1 MSDSFCVIPWIQLS
15 TKSNGSFRLC
25 CIASQEPGEGVLRN
39 DQGAALNT
47 LNSSPKEAWNSE
59 LAKRVR
65 KEMLDG
71 KKPELCKTCWKK
83 ESLGGSSKRIASNK
97 IFSSSMNLKLA
108 TDTTSEDGSINFA
121 PQYLDL
127 RMGNFC
133 NLKCAMCD
141 PASSN
146 QWYDDHV
153 TIHKNLSF
161 NDGGQNV
168 ILKRGK
174 SGKYMP
180 QDSTYDWYE
189 KSDSFW
195 NELNDYYP
203 HIRQIYFVGG
213 EPLIIKKHY
222 EVLSMLVRK
231 GFAGKIRLEYDT
243 NLSVL
248 PDKVVQLWKHFEHVW
263 IRLSVEGVGE
273 LNNYIRYPSRWET
286 IKSNFGRLQEMNSN
300 FKLDL
305 TVTWQIYNLLGVD
318 DIWHQFDG
326 LGHARILRWP
336 PYFEVRNLPKE
347 IKVMAINRLSDSK
360 YRNKSEHLINY
371 LSSHLEECSVDAIVE
386 FIRVTRALDSMRTN
400 KFSSLYPLLW
410 KKILAFTEPKLYVQV
425 P

>member
-1 MSDSFCVIPWIQLS
+1 MSNSFCVIPWIQLS
-15 TKSNGSFRLC
+15 TKSNGNYRLC
-25 CIASQEPGEGVLRN
+25 CVATQELGEGVLRDSQKN
-39 DQGAALNT
+39 ALST
-47 LNSSPKEAWNSE
+47 LNSTPKEAWNCK
-59 LAKRVR
+59 LAKNIR
-65 KEMLDG
+65 KEMLRG
-71 KKPELCKTCWKK
+71 KKPDLCKTCWNK
-83 ESLGGSSKRIASNK
+83 EELGANSKRLISNK
-97 IFSSSMNLKLA
+97 IFSDSMTLKMAQRL
-108 TDTTSEDGSINFA
+108 TSRDGSIDFS

-153 TIHKNLSF
+153 AIHQRLSF
-161 NDGGQNV
+161 NDGGQSV

-174 SGKYMP
+174 SGRYMP

-195 NELNDYYP
+195 DELNDYYP

-213 EPLIIKKHY
+213 EPLIIKKHH
-222 EVLSMLVRK
+222 EVLSMLVKR
-231 GFAGKIRLEYDT
+231 GFAANIRLEYDT

-263 IRLSVEGVGE
+263 IRLSVEGIGQ
-273 LNNYIRYPSRWET
+273 LNDYIRYPSRWKT
-286 IKSNFGRLQEMNSN
+286 IKFNFRRLQEMNSN

-336 PYFEVRNLPKE
+336 PYFEVKNLPKE
-347 IKVMAINRLSDSK
+347 IKIMAIDHLSKSK
-360 YRNKSEHLINY
+360 YRHKSEHLINY
-371 LSSHLEECSVDAIVE
+371 LNFHLEDFNTEALVE
-386 FIRVTRALDSMRTN
+386 FIRVTRILDSQRTDR
-400 KFSSLYPLLW
+400 FSSLYPLLW
-410 KKILAFTEPKLYVQV
+410 KKILAFTEPKLYVQM